1 MPAIIPK
8 YAPND
13 KTTNELGNIERKE
26 RNGLYDA
33 AQKYYD
39 DGGARKPLKVRPGQP
54 DDNIMLNMS
63 GDSVDKSVAFCAPKP
78 PKFIMPGGMDRK
90 PGPDGKL
97 TNVVSPEQEAV
108 DRFLESNEFDYQI
121 VDILLS
127 GFICGHNFIRLF
139 MPDNTAPMNADNP
152 PRMALLDPRKII
164 KFWDVSDIRRTLFYR
179 LMWAVSDDVF
189 RRQDIVPTWLER
201 QSQGIQ
207 QKPDLALG
215 WEIIEYEG
223 KGENGEYKEITRD
236 HWDYPFA
243 PVIDWKNK
251 HAPHQAYGESDLKGA
266 DLNDAINFIASNT
279 ARIIKFYA
287 HPRTIGTG
295 VEVTNLKSTS
305 IDGFWTIPENS
316 KIENLEMQSDLSSSL
331 TFLDKL
337 QGQFFTQMHVV
348 DIANIKD
355 KLGGLTNFAVRVMFK
370 DMLDTADMKHSLYGN
385 GLAETVRRAC
395 VMMGYA
401 NAVRPEDKWEDPL
414 PENRMEVVQSL
425 EKEKALGAVSTQTI
439 QEDLHRDPAVEGE
452 RMAEEQSNSGDSFA
466 NVLAKINQRGF
477 APSTFGG
484 GAARLPQIN

>member
-1 MPAIIPK
+1 MPGIIPK
-8 YAPND
+8 YAPTD
-13 KTTNELGNIERKE
+13 KQINELGNVERKD
-26 RNGLYDA
+26 RCALIDA
-33 AQKYYD
+33 AWKYYN

-54 DDNIMLNMS
+54 DDNVMLNLS
-63 GDSVDKSVAFCAPKP
+63 AQAIDKSVAFCAPKP
-78 PKFIMPGGMDRK
+78 PTFIMPGGMDRK

-127 GFICGHNFIRLF
+127 GFISGHNFLRLF
-139 MPDNTAPMNADNP
+139 PPDNTDAMNADNP
-152 PRMALLDPRKII
+152 PRMALIDPHFII
-164 KFWDVSDIRRTLFYR
+164 KYWDVSDMRRTLFYR

-189 RRQDIVPTWLER
+189 RRQDIVPTWLVKR
-201 QSQGIQ
+201 SQGIE

-215 WEIIEYEG
+215 WEILEYEG
-223 KGENGEYKEITRD
+223 KGENGHYELKSQD
-236 HWDYPFA
+236 HWEFAFA

-251 HAPHQAYGESDLKGA
+251 HAPHQAYGESDLKAA

-279 ARIIKFYA
+279 ARIIKFFA
-287 HPRTIGTG
+287 HPRTVMVGGDAKAITTTSVDGLWNLPEGTS
-295 VEVTNLKSTS
+295 VT
-305 IDGFWTIPENS
+305 
-316 KIENLEMQSDLSSSL
+316 NLEMQSDLSSSL
-331 TFLDKL
+331 NYLDRL
-337 QGQFFTQMHVV
+337 QGQFNSQMHVV

-452 RMAEEQSNSGDSFA
+452 RMAEEGANSGD
-466 NVLAKINQRGF
+466 NLVNMLTNINQRAGGF
-477 APSTFGG
+477 NFGQQN
-484 GAARLPQIN
+484 RLPLPQ